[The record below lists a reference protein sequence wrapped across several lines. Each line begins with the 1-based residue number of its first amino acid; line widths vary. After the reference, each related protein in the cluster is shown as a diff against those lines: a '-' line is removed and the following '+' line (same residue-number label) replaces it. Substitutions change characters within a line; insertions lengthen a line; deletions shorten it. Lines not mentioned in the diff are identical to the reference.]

1 MITRFAVPFIILAV
15 LFLLLPFVPGL
26 LVFAVLLAVRPRGE
40 PACAFVPFSPT
51 AGPTLLRGPPR

>member
-15 LFLLLPFVPGL
+15 LFLPLPFVPGL
-26 LVFAVLLAVRPRGE
+26 LVLAVLLAVGPRGE
-40 PACAFVPFSPT
+40 PDCALVPCAPS